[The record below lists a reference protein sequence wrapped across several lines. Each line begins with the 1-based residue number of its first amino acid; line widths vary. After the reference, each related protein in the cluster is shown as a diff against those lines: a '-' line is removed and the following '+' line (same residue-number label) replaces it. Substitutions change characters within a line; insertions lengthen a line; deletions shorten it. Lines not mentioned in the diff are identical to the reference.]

1 MSELKEIRDNVK
13 SIKVLY
19 VEDEKEVREQT
30 LSFFHKIFDNID
42 TAVNGLEGVELFE
55 KNSYDLVITDL
66 KMPKMDG
73 REMLAKIHEIN
84 KDIIAIVMTASDSN
98 MDATQT
104 QCNAYLY
111 KPVSFVDLLE
121 ALRPLQSKLLKQ

>member
-1 MSELKEIRDNVK
+1 MGELKEIRDNIK
-13 SIKVLY
+13 SIHVLY

-30 LSFFHKIFDNID
+30 LEFFRKIFENID
-42 TAVNGLEGVELFE
+42 VAKNGLEGVELFQ

-73 REMLAKIHEIN
+73 RKMLEEIHKID
-84 KDIIAIVMTASDSN
+84 KDVTSIVMTASDSN

-104 QCNAYLY
+104 QCDAYLY
-111 KPVSFVDLLE
+111 KPVSFLDLLE
-121 ALRPLQSKLLKQ
+121 ALKPLQSKLLK